1 MKASERFG
9 EAMKKLLGALLFA
22 AIVLSVPLVP
32 LGLIF
37 GYFTVA
43 SCVYDSRE
51 ARGLNDHTYSSFDEY
66 FEERYAHQS
75 IAFRL
80 EHDYGLTLPES
91 AEFLYGRKHSYL
103 RGSEYFFMFRIVP
116 RELPGYSEGLEA
128 DSLMRMIAD
137 DDYDFSFVDA
147 ECAEGGFVS
156 AEEAF
161 ELGYIQSYDPD
172 DRKLMWI
179 PSRSPWPCGYWDS
192 PYEPD
197 LGLGAREI
205 EEETMGRAAKYE
217 GEDIRFH
224 HSAPSSHAFRCTLY
238 STRCTPE
245 EMVFAISYWWD

>member
-80 EHDYGLTLPES
+80 QRDYGLTLPEN

-116 RELPGYSEGLEA
+116 RELPGYSEGMEA
-128 DSLMRMIAD
+128 CSIMRMIAD
-137 DDYDFSFVDA
+137 EEYDFSRVDE
-147 ECAEGGFVS
+147 ECAAGGFVRQ
-156 AEEAF
+156 EEAF
-161 ELGYIQSYDPD
+161 ELGYIQSYDPL
-172 DRKLMWI
+172 DRSLMWL
-179 PSRSPWPCGYWDS
+179 PSSEPWYWDQ

-205 EEETMGRAAKYE
+205 EEETMGREAKYE

-245 EMVFAISYWWD
+245 EMVFAISYWWG